1 MKSRS
6 IYKQFYLKLIIATSL
21 FILTLSFLFFEY
33 SRSSFYNNISES
45 LLVQAKNIEEKY
57 KITNIIEEN
66 TNPFYSIRLVNNIL
80 SLNVYSYSRIHKDEK
95 DFVKIDY
102 PLNQNLLLEI
112 RKDITLE
119 KDLLYTIILK
129 NYLSLAIPIFILML
143 IYSLFVSKNLLKP
156 IVEINKKLSN
166 MDENSLSQIDTKNLP
181 TEFLT
186 LANSIN
192 SLTNRIGTYLRFK
205 KELYIGIAHELK
217 TPLAVMKLKN
227 ELMLRKPREKDAY
240 IDTIN
245 LTINEINSMNIMISS
260 ILDIGRTEGAQFE
273 QAKNIELVSY
283 INKKVEDYKML
294 ASQKD
299 INMRFVT
306 NVSTLNISIQETLF
320 MQILQNF
327 VQNAIKFTPNE
338 KSIEIGLKKIDNHIN
353 IYVLDEGL
361 GVDESVDIFAPF
373 KKIGKE
379 NGVGLGLYLA
389 QIASDALNAKI
400 SLKNRD
406 DGKSGAIAKLE
417 LHNNKEDEIF

>member
-361 GVDESVDIFAPF
+361 GVDESVDVFAPF

>member
-6 IYKQFYLKLIIATSL
+6 IYKQFYIKLIIATSL
-21 FILTLSFLFFEY
+21 FILSLSFLFFEY
-33 SRSSFYNNISES
+33 SRNSFYNNISES

-66 TNPFYSIRLVNNIL
+66 TNPFYSIRLINNIL
-80 SLNVYSYSRIHKDEK
+80 SLNVYSYSRISKDEK

-102 PLNQNLLLEI
+102 PLNNNLLLEI

-129 NYLSLAIPIFILML
+129 NYLSLAVPIFILML
-143 IYSLFVSKNLLKP
+143 IYSLFVSKNLLRP

-227 ELMLRKPREKDAY
+227 ELMLRKPREKEAY

-245 LTINEINSMNIMISS
+245 LTISEINSMNIMISS

-306 NVSTLNISIQETLF
+306 NVSSLNISIQETLF

-338 KSIEIGLKKIDNHIN
+338 KSIEIGLKKVDNHIN

-361 GVDESVDIFAPF
+361 GIDESVDVFAPF

>member
-6 IYKQFYLKLIIATSL
+6 IYKQFYIKLIIATSL
-21 FILTLSFLFFEY
+21 FILSLSFLFFEY
-33 SRSSFYNNISES
+33 SRNSFYNNISES

-66 TNPFYSIRLVNNIL
+66 TNPFYSIRLINNIL
-80 SLNVYSYSRIHKDEK
+80 SLNVYSYSRISKDEK

-102 PLNQNLLLEI
+102 PLNDNLLLEI

-129 NYLSLAIPIFILML
+129 NYLSLAVPIFILML
-143 IYSLFVSKNLLKP
+143 IYSLFVSKNLLRP

-227 ELMLRKPREKDAY
+227 ELMLRKPREKEAY

-245 LTINEINSMNIMISS
+245 LTISEINSMNIMISS

-306 NVSTLNISIQETLF
+306 NVSSLNISIQETLF

-338 KSIEIGLKKIDNHIN
+338 KSIEIGLKKVDNHIN

-361 GVDESVDIFAPF
+361 GIDESVDVFAPF